1 VERSIRGGTGA
12 DRAGVF
18 GRWREVGAAAAA
30 ALLIL
35 ATLGWWFGHRRGD
48 AARPVGIAETSPVV
62 PGPSAGQP
70 ALESKAQ
77 TTALPLSVD
86 RTLPATRSP
95 RHEER
100 MPAALT
106 GGPAWP
112 EPEWAPDAL
121 STPAIVAQDIV
132 PRPIMVEAQTVEALP
147 TLEAVQ

>member
-1 VERSIRGGTGA
+1 MTGPHDTRRVDEAALTAAVQMLVEGAGPPDLRARVERSIRGGGGA

-70 ALESKAQ
+70 APESKAQ
-77 TTALPLSVD
+77 TTA
-86 RTLPATRSP
+86 
-95 RHEER
+95 
-100 MPAALT
+100 
-106 GGPAWP
+106 
-112 EPEWAPDAL
+112 
-121 STPAIVAQDIV
+121 
-132 PRPIMVEAQTVEALP
+132 
-147 TLEAVQ
+147 